1 MALDYLMHGDLHE
14 DRTDATS
21 LCTQQFADAR
31 NMTDKCVSFHHAH
44 APPHYRTTAHAPP
57 PVLEKLTANDTRL
70 SPLDRLAALTLLAH
84 MPQTQREAAKALDKS
99 LQEWS
104 KDLLLMNKWFRIQA
118 TGNVPP
124 NDPNCL
130 WRSMG

>member
-1 MALDYLMHGDLHE
+1 MA
-14 DRTDATS
+14 
-21 LCTQQFADAR
+21 
-31 NMTDKCVSFHHAH
+31 
-44 APPHYRTTAHAPP
+44 
-57 PVLEKLTANDTRL
+57 ANDTRL

-124 NDPNCL
+124 NDPN
-130 WRSMG
+130 